1 MVMSTFRTDDW
12 NFSVK
17 PDCRQ
22 ISWSNL
28 SFVLLRR
35 YLMHKNS
42 LHFSTLMLFDFTLST
57 ESPSYTNVTRCTLNE
72 SISAKKLNYSTR
84 LLVGKNGNK
93 SLSI

>member
-1 MVMSTFRTDDW
+1 MVMPTLRTDDW

-17 PDCRQ
+17 ADCRW
-22 ISWSNL
+22 IPWSNF

-35 YLMHKNS
+35 RLMYKNS
-42 LHFSTLMLFDFTLST
+42 SHFSTLMPFDFTVSI

-84 LLVGKNGNK
+84 LLVGKKGSK
-93 SLSI
+93 S